1 MNLRLALL
9 ELALAVALLPGPL
22 LAAGVGE
29 PVPTTIKITSPL
41 GRTGVPGVVRVVAQV
56 TTPVDKGIVRVR
68 FYVDDTLLGEDTDG
82 PPYVAE
88 WEDLNPYEPRVIRAE
103 VDDGKGGVVEDRVS
117 LKSLEVIEEASVAS
131 VLVEATVTDGSGR
144 YVSSLTPQ
152 QFALYEDDQPQT
164 LDMVQMQSL
173 PTTFTLLVDGSQS
186 MSRRIDLVRATARR
200 LASKL
205 RKGDMVVVAPFRTG
219 VETVTGPTD
228 DERTIFDAIAG
239 IRAKGGTAILD
250 SLASLP
256 EYFANAQG
264 RQVVILVTDGY
275 DEKSKTSAETALRQ
289 LQKIQATVYVVG
301 IGGVAGISLRGES
314 LLRTIAKQ
322 MGGRAFFPTRE
333 EEIPDVHGMIATESY
348 SRYVITY
355 TPTNQEWD
363 GSYRTIRLDVRQ
375 PDLVVKARPGYF
387 APKPPPIR
395 PTLEFSVAGDTELTA
410 ALSAADL
417 VVREDGV
424 EQTIE
429 SFQEA
434 NAPMSIAMALD
445 ASGSMKPALEAVKAA
460 ASQFVS
466 ALRPSDPLAL
476 FQFSDRVITAHELS
490 TKRQLTLDAIA
501 GHQAL
506 GGTALWDALYDAMA
520 YLKQQQ
526 GRRAIV
532 VLTDGRDENNPG
544 NAPGSAHTLADV
556 LAEIRDS
563 GTTIYAIGLGPK
575 VDAEGLSRVA
585 QASGGAAYFPEDVS
599 QLPDHYRRVVDDL
612 RRRYLITYTSTNS
625 TRNGA
630 WREVAIETGRPGVV
644 IRSVGGYSA
653 PGKLRPTTQPQ
664 EQAGQ
669 GAQPRGRSMR

>member
-1 MNLRLALL
+1 MNLLRRCFPLAF
-9 ELALAVALLPGPL
+9 AAALLPGPAM
-22 LAAGVGE
+22 AAGTGE

-56 TTPVDKGIVRVR
+56 TTPAEKGIVHVR
-68 FYVDDTLLGEDTDG
+68 FYVDDKLLGEDTDG

-117 LKSLEVIEEASVAS
+117 LGSLEVIEEAAVAS
-131 VLVEATVTDGSGR
+131 VLVEATVTDASGR
-144 YVSSLTPQ
+144 YVSNLTSQ
-152 QFALYEDDQPQT
+152 QFRLSEDDQAQT

-200 LASKL
+200 LATKL
-205 RKGDMVVVAPFRTG
+205 RKGDMVVVAPFRVG
-219 VETVTGPTD
+219 LEAVTGPTD
-228 DERTIFDAIAG
+228 DERTIADAIGG

-275 DEKSKTSAETALRQ
+275 DEKSKTSVETALRQ

-314 LLRTIAKQ
+314 LLRTVAKQ

-333 EEIPDVHGMIATESY
+333 EEIPDVHGMIATEVY
-348 SRYVITY
+348 SRYVLTY

-363 GSYRTIRLDVRQ
+363 GSYRTIKLEVGQ

-387 APKPPPIR
+387 APKPPPVR
-395 PTLEFSVAGDTELTA
+395 PTIEFSVAGDTEATA
-410 ALSAADL
+410 AVSAADL
-417 VVREDGV
+417 VLREDGV

-466 ALRPSDPLAL
+466 ALRPNDPLAL
-476 FQFSDRVITAHELS
+476 FQFADRVVTAHELS
-490 TKRQLTLDAIA
+490 TKRQQTLDAIA
-501 GHQAL
+501 GYQAL
-506 GGTALWDALYDAMA
+506 GGTALWDALFDAMA

-556 LAEIRDS
+556 LAAIRDS
-563 GTTIYAIGLGPK
+563 GTTIYAIGLGAK
-575 VDAEGLSRVA
+575 VDAEGLKRVA
-585 QASGGAAYFPEDVS
+585 QASGGAAYFPEDVA

-612 RRRYLITYTSTNS
+612 RRRYLVTYTSTNS

-630 WREVAIETGRPGVV
+630 WRDVAIETARPGVV
-644 IRSVGGYSA
+644 IRSVGGYNA
-653 PGKLRPTTQPQ
+653 PGKVRPTTQPQ
-664 EQAGQ
+664 EQA
-669 GAQPRGRSMR
+669 AEKHSPK

>member
-1 MNLRLALL
+1 MNLRRPFV
-9 ELALAVALLPGPL
+9 ELALAAALLPGPAM
-22 LAAGVGE
+22 AAGAGE

-56 TTPVDKGIVRVR
+56 TTPVEKGFVHVR

-103 VDDGKGGVVEDRVS
+103 VDDGKGGIVEDRVS
-117 LKSLEVIEEASVAS
+117 LGSLEVIEEAAVAS
-131 VLVEATVTDGSGR
+131 VLVEATVTDAGGR
-144 YVSSLTPQ
+144 YVSNLSSQ
-152 QFALYEDDQPQT
+152 QFKLYEDDQAQM

-200 LASKL
+200 LATKL
-205 RKGDMVVVAPFRTG
+205 RKGDMVVVAPFRVG
-219 VETVTGPTD
+219 LEAVTGPTD
-228 DERTIFDAIAG
+228 DERTIADAIGG
-239 IRAKGGTAILD
+239 IRARGGTAILD

-275 DEKSKTSAETALRQ
+275 DEKSKTSVETALRQ
-289 LQKIQATVYVVG
+289 LQKIQATVYVIG

-314 LLRTIAKQ
+314 LLRTVAKQ

-333 EEIPDVHGMIATESY
+333 EEIPDVHGMIAAEAY
-348 SRYVITY
+348 SRYVLTY

-363 GSYRTIRLDVRQ
+363 GSYRTIKLHVSQ

-395 PTLEFSVAGDTELTA
+395 PTLEFSVAGDIEVTA

-417 VVREDGV
+417 VLREDGV
-424 EQTIE
+424 EQAIE

-466 ALRPSDPLAL
+466 ALRPNDPLAL
-476 FQFSDRVITAHELS
+476 FQFADRVVTAHELS

-501 GHQAL
+501 GYQAL
-506 GGTALWDALYDAMA
+506 GGTALWDALFDAMA

-544 NAPGSAHTLADV
+544 NAPGSAHTLTDV
-556 LAEIRDS
+556 LAEVRDS

-575 VDAEGLSRVA
+575 VDAEGLKRVT

-599 QLPDHYRRVVDDL
+599 QLPEHYRRVVDDL
-612 RRRYLITYTSTNS
+612 RRRYLVTYTSTNS

-630 WREVAIETGRPGVV
+630 WRDVAIETARPGVV
-644 IRSVGGYSA
+644 IRSVGGYNA
-653 PGKLRPTTQPQ
+653 PGKVRPTTQPQ
-664 EQAGQ
+664 ELA
-669 GAQPRGRSMR
+669 ADKRSLK

>member
-1 MNLRLALL
+1 V
-9 ELALAVALLPGPL
+9 LALAAALLCGPASAG
-22 LAAGVGE
+22 AASE
-29 PVPTTIKITSPL
+29 PIPTTIRITSPL

-56 TTPVDKGIVRVR
+56 TTAVEKGMVSVR
-68 FYVDDTLLGEDTDG
+68 FFVDDTLLGEDKDG

-103 VDDGKGGVVEDRVS
+103 VDDGKGVVVEDRVS
-117 LKSLEVIEEASVAS
+117 LASLEVIEEASVAS
-131 VLVEATVTDGSGR
+131 VLVEATVTDASGR
-144 YVSSLTPQ
+144 YVPNLTSG
-152 QFALYEDDQPQT
+152 QFALFEDEQPQT
-164 LDMVQMQSL
+164 LDMVQLQSL
-173 PTTFTLLVDGSQS
+173 PTTFTLLIDGSQS

-205 RKGDMVVVAPFRTG
+205 RKGDMVVVAPFRIG
-219 VETVTGPTD
+219 VEAVTGPTD
-228 DERTIFDAIAG
+228 DERTIADAISS
-239 IRAKGGTAILD
+239 IRAVGGTAILD

-275 DEKSKTSAETALRQ
+275 DERSKGSVEAAMRQ

-314 LLRTIAKQ
+314 LLRAVAKQ
-322 MGGRAFFPTRE
+322 MGGRAFFPSRAE
-333 EEIPDVHGMIATESY
+333 EVPDVHGMIAAESY

-363 GSYRTIRLDVRQ
+363 GSYRAIRLDVSQ

-410 ALSAADL
+410 ALAASDL
-417 VVREDGV
+417 AVREDGV
-424 EQTIE
+424 EQSIE

-434 NAPMSIAMALD
+434 NAPMSIVMALD

-460 ASQFVS
+460 AAQFVE

-476 FQFSDRVITAHELS
+476 VQFADRVVVAHELS
-490 TKRQLTLDAIA
+490 ARRQLTLDAVA
-501 GHQAL
+501 AHQAL
-506 GGTALWDALYDAMA
+506 GGTALWDALYDSMA
-520 YLKQQQ
+520 YLKQQP

-544 NAPGSAHTLADV
+544 TAPGSTHTLADV
-556 LAEIRDS
+556 LAAVRES
-563 GTTIYAIGLGPK
+563 GTTVYAIGLGPR
-575 VDAEGLSRVA
+575 VDAEGLERVA
-585 QASGGAAYFPEDVS
+585 NASGGSAYFPEDVS
-599 QLPDHYRRVVDDL
+599 QLPDRYRRVVDDL
-612 RRRYLITYTSTNS
+612 RRRYLVTYTSSNYA
-625 TRNGA
+625 RDGA
-630 WREVAIETGRPGVV
+630 WREVTIETARPGIV
-644 IRSVGGYSA
+644 IRSVGGYNA
-653 PGKLRPTTQPQ
+653 PGRSRVT
-664 EQAGQ
+664 AA
-669 GAQPRGRSMR
+669 AQQD